1 MDFRNKI
8 IAHRI
13 EENVTGIVFW
23 RNEQFYV
30 KIKDSYYPIFNG
42 TSNIGAK
49 KLYSLPN
56 NNYHNPWTETVV
68 TKPELLV
75 IRDKYVQFWGKYKP
89 GMKIEGKLINNV
101 FYDKSYFSSNT
112 TKS

>member
-1 MDFRNKI
+1 MDFKNKI

-23 RNEQFYV
+23 KNEQFYV
-30 KIKDSYYPIFNG
+30 KIKGSYYPIFNG

-56 NNYHNPWTETVV
+56 NNYHNP
-68 TKPELLV
+68 
-75 IRDKYVQFWGKYKP
+75 YKVCVLFP
-89 GMKIEGKLINNV
+89 PI
-101 FYDKSYFSSNT
+101 FY
-112 TKS
+112 